1 MYSASPW
8 KKGPI
13 VADMAIWSYCWGPNP
28 EIKKNSTFQIL
39 ICQDLRFFFIFFF
52 LLPVGTH
59 FLFLC
64 LSSYCLLLTSP
75 FFLSWSY
82 HFLPL
87 SLLLFLNPMH
97 TLVFFYFFCM
107 LLLYLSSCKPL
118 LWWFVSLCRCFW
130 LPFTEVCAF
139 LLSSSSSSSLACAMS
154 VWCSGHFLLLVWTF

>member
-1 MYSASPW
+1 
-8 KKGPI
+8 
-13 VADMAIWSYCWGPNP
+13 MAIWSYFWGPNS

-39 ICQDLRFFFIFFF
+39 TYALSGFETFFLFFF

-87 SLLLFLNPMH
+87 SLLLFLNPMP
-97 TLVFFYFFCM
+97 TLVFFYLFCI

-118 LWWFVSLCRCFW
+118 LWWFVSLCPCIW
-130 LPFTEVCAF
+130 LPFTEVFAF
-139 LLSSSSSSSLACAMS
+139 LLSSSSSSSLSCAMS